1 MTHLLFLGALTLA
14 TGLSGIAR
22 AYPRVR
28 RRMVWNPRRVDRRA
42 IQIRGIAEALTP
54 IRSPIDG
61 MQGVLAYT
69 RVAAAPALL
78 FRGGP
83 RAEIATARD
92 FAVRTLK
99 GRVLVRAGD
108 LWVRDFG
115 APSGVLGPMPTEAKI
130 AARIREAGLDP
141 AGVLHYREMVVFPG
155 DVVRVTGIVTEEL
168 APPELGGSSYREE
181 SWIRTL
187 SGGEGPVVVELA

>member
-14 TGLSGIAR
+14 MGLSGIAR

-28 RRMVWNPRRVDRRA
+28 RRMVRNPRRVDGRA
-42 IQIRGIAEALTP
+42 IHIRGIAEALTP

-61 MQGVLAYT
+61 MRGVLAYT
-69 RVAAAPALL
+69 RVAPTPALL
-78 FRGGP
+78 FRGEP

-92 FAVRTLK
+92 FAVRTLE
-99 GRVLVRAGD
+99 GRFLVRAGD

-115 APSGVLGPMPTEAKI
+115 APSGVLGQVPTEAAI
-130 AARIREAGLDP
+130 ADRIREAGLDP

-155 DVVRVTGIVTEEL
+155 DVVRVTGIVTEEPV
-168 APPELGGSSYREE
+168 PPELVSSYRGE